1 MVTGMADGTIVNR
14 ASVTTA
20 FFNHQ
25 VGSGQYA
32 VAKNFLAQGR
42 EVRPIAGLRRRSF
55 WYDAGNHLVSLPK
68 FHSLA
73 GTEPSL
79 QPLGIPKLA
88 NVYARH
94 GNIVPQYVTQCQRV
108 LSGPVSWKKL
118 RCSVASP

>member
-14 ASVTTA
+14 ASVATA
-20 FFNHQ
+20 FFNYQ

-42 EVRPIAGLRRRSF
+42 EVRPIRGLARRSF

-73 GTEPSL
+73 ARSQAFSRLVSL
-79 QPLGIPKLA
+79 SWRMFTLGM
-88 NVYARH
+88 
-94 GNIVPQYVTQCQRV
+94 VTLCHNM
-108 LSGPVSWKKL
+108 
-118 RCSVASP
+118 